1 MAEPYRWHPVTE
13 DPARD
18 RESERP
24 GDPATPGGP
33 ADVVAGW
40 DVDHWHAPR
49 DYGALAYAAGR
60 TGAHESWAGG
70 PRTGPDARPDPLA
83 PGRYRYEMYDGAPPP
98 RELHDGE
105 QLVGGHGYS
114 GLSRQVEAELESK
127 RGGPK
132 NYTRSDE
139 RIREDLCEAL
149 MAQTHLDASEV
160 TVDVREGNVT
170 LEGIVPERRMK
181 HTIEDI
187 AAAIRGVFDVVNR
200 IRVVRGGAEP
210 LLRRTRNDE

>member
-1 MAEPYRWHPVTE
+1 MAERYVGDPLALQRARRPGDESTR
-13 DPARD
+13 DPAR
-18 RESERP
+18 
-24 GDPATPGGP
+24 PAGP

-40 DVDHWHAPR
+40 HRDHWDVPR
-49 DYGALAYAAGR
+49 DYGALAHAAGAA
-60 TGAHESWAGG
+60 GAHDSWDDAL
-70 PRTGPDARPDPLA
+70 RRSPDDPDPFA
-83 PGRYRYEMYDGAPPP
+83 PGRYRYDIAPPP
-98 RELHDGE
+98 LELHDRE

-114 GLSRQVEAELESK
+114 GLAREIEPQRE
-127 RGGPK
+127 RRGPK
-132 NYTRSDE
+132 GYRRSDE

-149 MAQTHLDASEV
+149 MAETHLDASEV

-181 HTIEDI
+181 HAIEDI

-210 LLRRTRNDE
+210 LLSVPRGDER